1 MNHNPPKLSIVV
13 PVYKVERFLPR
24 CMDSLLRQT
33 FQDFE
38 IILVDDESPDD
49 SAQMC
54 DRYAALDERIKV
66 IHKKNAGLGMAR
78 NSGMEIA
85 QGEYIAFPDSDD
97 YLEPETYEVAYRA
110 AKEVEADALY
120 YEFNTSDYPG
130 FHSIAY
136 PSGVYAGK
144 EALEKVM
151 LDMIGSEPEWD
162 SDVKFQLSAC
172 KVIYKLDV
180 IKKNRLQFVSEREL
194 ISEDLVWNL
203 DFLKHAACIRTI
215 PNRFYHYCL
224 NEASL
229 THTVSSDRSQR
240 IKDFYRYVETRISD
254 FTDKEAFKQRL
265 VRTRLFQVRS
275 EIESVIS
282 DTDKDFQAKRQA
294 LKAIV
299 SNSET
304 VRMLKEY
311 PWQRMRLRYRVLYFL
326 ARWKAYALILW
337 LGALK
342 KRS

>member
-1 MNHNPPKLSIVV
+1 
-13 PVYKVERFLPR
+13 
-24 CMDSLLRQT
+24 
-33 FQDFE
+33 
-38 IILVDDESPDD
+38 
-49 SAQMC
+49 
-54 DRYAALDERIKV
+54 
-66 IHKKNAGLGMAR
+66 
-78 NSGMEIA
+78 
-85 QGEYIAFPDSDD
+85 
-97 YLEPETYEVAYRA
+97 
-110 AKEVEADALY
+110 
-120 YEFNTSDYPG
+120 
-130 FHSIAY
+130 
-136 PSGVYAGK
+136 
-144 EALEKVM
+144 
-151 LDMIGSEPEWD
+151 
-162 SDVKFQLSAC
+162 
-172 KVIYKLDV
+172 LDV

-240 IKDFYRYVETRISD
+240 IKDFYRYVEKRISD